1 MGHRKSHRYVPLGET
16 LIVQYDGHD
25 CLKQRALSKKAC
37 MKLIS
42 AIILCFI
49 FVCLG
54 AWKEAI
60 LSFLINVMLNRDG
73 KPKYLLM

>member
-1 MGHRKSHRYVPLGET
+1 
-16 LIVQYDGHD
+16 
-25 CLKQRALSKKAC
+25 

-49 FVCLG
+49 FVYLG

-60 LSFLINVMLNRDG
+60 LSLLIHVMLNRDG

>member
-1 MGHRKSHRYVPLGET
+1 
-16 LIVQYDGHD
+16 
-25 CLKQRALSKKAC
+25 

-49 FVCLG
+49 SVYLG

-60 LSFLINVMLNRDG
+60 LSFLIHVMLNRDG
-73 KPKYLLM
+73 

>member
-1 MGHRKSHRYVPLGET
+1 
-16 LIVQYDGHD
+16 
-25 CLKQRALSKKAC
+25 

-49 FVCLG
+49 FVYLS

-60 LSFLINVMLNRDG
+60 LISFVIHVMLNMGG
-73 KPKYLLM
+73 KPK

>member
-1 MGHRKSHRYVPLGET
+1 
-16 LIVQYDGHD
+16 
-25 CLKQRALSKKAC
+25 

-49 FVCLG
+49 FVYLG
-54 AWKEAI
+54 AWEVAI
-60 LSFLINVMLNRDG
+60 LSFLIHVMLNRDG